1 MFKGIVNNFFFFT
14 RILVALNSLKILND
28 SKELKIIINTAC
40 FVSRPSAGSKCSII
54 NVGPVLQ
61 EPVMQYP
68 QANYSITKFF
78 KNWVA
83 PRVIHIKN

>member
-1 MFKGIVNNFFFFT
+1 MFKGIVNIFFFYK
-14 RILVALNSLKILND
+14 NSGLWRLKILND
-28 SKELKIIINTAC
+28 SKEFKIIINTAC
-40 FVSRPSAGSKCSII
+40 SVSRPSAGSKCSII